1 MLARKREEYFQI
13 VNNYFGDF
21 TNDAVQDL
29 LNQDSKNHISS
40 AKINLS
46 DFEKRNLKQIKIDVL
61 RTQPEISVFKSDQMQ
76 GMMTR
81 ILFSWAIRHPA
92 SGYVQGISDLCAP
105 LLLVFVSEFV
115 FKADQREHD
124 LCLESMTTHNQIN
137 TNMHQVKSTNLAAMS
152 QNQ

>member
-1 MLARKREEYFQI
+1 M
-13 VNNYFGDF
+13 
-21 TNDAVQDL
+21 QDL
-29 LNQDSKNHISS
+29 LSQDSKNSAGA

-61 RTQPEISVFKSDQMQ
+61 RTQPEIGVFKSDQMQ

-81 ILFSWAIRHPA
+81 ILFSWAVRHPA

-115 FKADQREHD
+115 FKADQKEHN
-124 LCLESMTTHNQIN
+124 LCQESVTTHNHVN
-137 TNMHQVKSTNLAAMS
+137 TKMRYQVKSTNLAAMN
-152 QNQ
+152 QNLQEPNLKEWVDV